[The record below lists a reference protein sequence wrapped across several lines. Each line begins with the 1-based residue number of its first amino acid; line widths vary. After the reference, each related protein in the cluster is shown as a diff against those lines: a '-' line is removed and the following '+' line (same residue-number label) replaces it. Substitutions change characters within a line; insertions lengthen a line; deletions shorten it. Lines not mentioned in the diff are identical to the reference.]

1 MREWSLAA
9 AEMTA
14 GEMVGDV
21 NDLELAPPD
30 DTGETVGLLPSS
42 LTVTFGF
49 GPSLFEKPGLG
60 LAAQRPA
67 ALRPIPPLPADELN
81 ALERAETPA
90 SRPAPTIP
98 RSPSTRSAT
107 WPASA
112 AAR

>member
-1 MREWSLAA
+1 MREWSRAA

-30 DTGETVGLLPSS
+30 DTGETVGLLPSN

-49 GPSLFEKPGLG
+49 GPGLFEKRGLG
-60 LAAQRPA
+60 LAGKRPA
-67 ALRPIPPLPADELN
+67 ALRRSRRCRPTSSTPAK
-81 ALERAETPA
+81 AAATSA
-90 SRPAPTIP
+90 SRPAPTTP

-107 WPASA
+107 WPGSA